1 MPKKIRLL
9 LVEDDLALR
18 QLLATALAQ
27 AEDMQLVGQ
36 AASVAEAMHLLS
48 NLVAADVMLVDLG
61 LPDGSGIEVIRACR
75 QAWPECQ
82 TMVFTVFGDEN
93 NIVNSIAAGASGY
106 LLKDYTADQLIQ
118 EVRSLHAGGSPISP
132 LIARQLL
139 LRMRDNTATHP
150 SEAVTEAA
158 YDGEKSALSSRE
170 MEVLNAITYG
180 FSYSEIADKLGIS
193 HHTVRTFVR
202 RIYRKF
208 EVKSRIE
215 AINKARAQGLL
226 RK

>member
-1 MPKKIRLL
+1 MHTKIRLL

-18 QLLATALAQ
+18 ELLETALAQ
-27 AEDMQLVGQ
+27 AADMQLAGK
-36 AASVAEAMHLLS
+36 AASVAEAMHLLT
-48 NLVAADVMLVDLG
+48 NLPAADVMLVDLG

-82 TMVFTVFGDEN
+82 SMVFTVFGDET

-139 LRMRDNTATHP
+139 LRMRDNTATLPLESQTTH
-150 SEAVTEAA
+150 
-158 YDGEKSALSSRE
+158 DGEKTVLSSRE

-180 FSYSEIADKLGIS
+180 FNYGEIAEKLGIS

-208 EVKSRIE
+208 EVKTRIE

-226 RK
+226 P

>member
-1 MPKKIRLL
+1 MLTKIRLL

-18 QLLATALAQ
+18 ELLETALAQ
-27 AEDMQLVGQ
+27 AEDMKLIGQ
-36 AASVAEAMHLLS
+36 AASVAEAMQRLQ
-48 NLVAADVMLVDLG
+48 NLPAADVMLVDLG
-61 LPDGSGIEVIRACR
+61 LPDGSGIELIRACR
-75 QAWPECQ
+75 QAWPDCQ
-82 TMVFTVFGDEN
+82 SMVFTVFGDET

-139 LRMRDNTATHP
+139 LRMRHTASADSP
-150 SEAVTEAA
+150 ENATEPIA
-158 YDGEKSALSSRE
+158 DGGKTALSSRE

-180 FSYSEIADKLGIS
+180 FSYGEIAEKLGIS

-208 EVKSRIE
+208 EVKTRIE

-226 RK
+226 P